1 MITQR
6 FKEIDKRSIPVIVNF
21 DLAGWFGEKYA
32 SCAAENFD
40 VDLMLWQ

>member
-6 FKEIDKRSIPVIVNF
+6 FKEIDKSSISIIVDL
-21 DLAGWFGEKYA
+21 DLAGWFSEEYTG
-32 SCAAENFD
+32 SAAKDLD